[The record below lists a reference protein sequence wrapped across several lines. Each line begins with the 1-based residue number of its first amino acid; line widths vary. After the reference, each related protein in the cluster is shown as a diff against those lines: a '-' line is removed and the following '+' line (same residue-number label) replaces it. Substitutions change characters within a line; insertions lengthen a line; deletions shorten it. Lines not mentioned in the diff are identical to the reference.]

1 MSQQPQQP
9 QQARELTPAEVAAG
23 EAHIT
28 GTELK
33 ATEIQALVRNMD
45 HSKKKWRHLRRE
57 EFMVKME
64 HENSVLY
71 YNYPSLWQMH
81 AEDRLDTTFFDML
94 HMKRRIEKGEITPE
108 QASVVMGKKL
118 YEKFIPQVTENAPP
132 VPAMTYEQ
140 YYKQFGGAS
149 THTAPASLHT
159 SSEHP

>member
-1 MSQQPQQP
+1 MSQQP

-57 EFMVKME
+57 EFMTKME
-64 HENSVLY
+64 QENSVLY

-81 AEDRLDTTFFDML
+81 AEDRLDSTFFEML
-94 HMKRRIEKGEITPE
+94 AMKRKVEKGEITPE
-108 QASVVMGKKL
+108 AASVVVGKKL

-132 VPAMTYEQ
+132 VPTMSYED
-140 YYKQFGGAS
+140 YYKQFGGS
-149 THTAPASLHT
+149 THTAPASPHT